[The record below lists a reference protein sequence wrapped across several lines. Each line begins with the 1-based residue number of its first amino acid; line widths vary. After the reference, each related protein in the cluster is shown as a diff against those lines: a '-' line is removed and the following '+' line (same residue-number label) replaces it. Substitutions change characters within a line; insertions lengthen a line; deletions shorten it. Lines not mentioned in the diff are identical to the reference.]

1 MDEADIFLFLEGPK
15 MVQKVRNTAG
25 NLFIIFM
32 FFLTCLPCYMVQ
44 GENMPVEARFG
55 DSCSLFHRQK
65 HGAVAVLTKTRS
77 VTATLCTTPNVSFIS
92 IFQPSNIENLAS
104 SVAPGYINLIWIEL
118 QRAFVTYNELGS

>member
-1 MDEADIFLFLEGPK
+1 

-32 FFLTCLPCYMVQ
+32 FFLTCLPCDMVQ

-55 DSCSLFHRQK
+55 DSCSLFRRQK

-77 VTATLCTTPNVSFIS
+77 VTTTPNVSFIS